1 MYIVKITVDNYSEF
15 YKFKNIVSKFS
26 INIKKRRIKFKYNNL
41 IELFSKLLEYNIK
54 YKKINVLNKGDG
66 TICK

>member
-26 INIKKRRIKFKYNNL
+26 INIQKRRIKFKYNNL
-41 IELFSKLLEYNIK
+41 IELFNKLLEYNIK
-54 YKKINVLNKGDG
+54 YKKINILNKGDG

>member
-15 YKFKNIVSKFS
+15 YKFKNIVNKFS

-41 IELFSKLLEYNIK
+41 VIK
-54 YKKINVLNKGDG
+54 
-66 TICK
+66 